1 MEHLTLSLAII
12 IGASIIYVMFNTVIK
27 FLKSCFLTLNYTNYI
42 AILQYHMEKAYNI
55 VHKDKILVFSLEGL
69 RPREEDI
76 EAIAKDFA
84 NLTIQLLGNKF
95 YTELTEFYGSDESLF
110 KNLFEYFNTRFEDDE
125 IREATVDKLTE
136 SEPEEPTNERPT

>member
-1 MEHLTLSLAII
+1 MEYLMLSLAII
-12 IGASIIYVMFNTVIK
+12 IGLSIIYAMFNQSLK
-27 FLKSCFLTLNYTNYI
+27 FLKACFLTLNYTNYV
-42 AILQYHMEKAYNI
+42 AILQYHMEKAYNM

-84 NLTIQLLGNKF
+84 NLTIQLLGNKL
-95 YTELTEFYGSDESLF
+95 YTELSEFYGTDESLF

-136 SEPEEPTNERPT
+136 SEPEESKNE

>member
-1 MEHLTLSLAII
+1 MK
-12 IGASIIYVMFNTVIK
+12 G
-27 FLKSCFLTLNYTNYI
+27 CFLTLNYTNYI
-42 AILQYHMEKAYNI
+42 AILQYHMEKAYNM

-76 EAIAKDFA
+76 ERIAKDFA

-95 YTELTEFYGSDESLF
+95 YTELTEFYGNDESLF